1 MGLKVATHRRGGLG
15 VAMLSGE
22 LDIYT
27 VPVFRREVDQAGC
40 TGVVLDMHR
49 VRVLDSSGLGA
60 IISLRSRLPAEG
72 PGVAI
77 AGATPQVLRV
87 FDITGTRGSF
97 AFADDVDSL
106 IDGMQSTT
114 DAGGN

>member
-1 MGLKVATHRRGGLG
+1 MGLEVATHRRGGLG

-27 VPVFRREVDQAGC
+27 VPVFRREVDEIGGA
-40 TGVVLDMHR
+40 GVVLDMR
-49 VRVLDSSGLGA
+49 GVKVLDSSGLGA
-60 IISLRSRLPAEG
+60 IVSLRSRLPAGG

-87 FDITGTRGSF
+87 FDITGTRDSF

-106 IDGMQSTT
+106 IDAMQVTA

>member
-1 MGLKVATHRRGGLG
+1 MGLEVATHHRGGLA
-15 VAMLSGE
+15 VVVLSGE

-27 VPVFRREVDQAGC
+27 VPVFRRGVDEAGC
-40 TGVVLDMHR
+40 TGVVLDMHE
-49 VRVLDSSGLGA
+49 VKVLDSSGLGA
-60 IISLRSRLPAEG
+60 LVSLKSRLPAEG

-106 IDGMQSTT
+106 IDRMQATT

>member
-27 VPVFRREVDQAGC
+27 VPVFRREVDDAGC
-40 TGVVLDMHR
+40 TGVVLDMHQ

-106 IDGMQSTT
+106 IDGMQATT

>member
-1 MGLKVATHRRGGLG
+1 MGLEVATHRRGGLG

-27 VPVFRREVDQAGC
+27 VPVFRREVDDSGC
-40 TGVVLDMHR
+40 TGVVLDMHQ

-60 IISLRSRLPAEG
+60 IISLRSRLPAGG

-77 AGATPQVLRV
+77 AGATAPVMRV
-87 FDITGTRGSF
+87 FDITGTRQSF
-97 AFADDVDSL
+97 AFGDDVDAL
-106 IDGMQSTT
+106 VEGMQLTAAPGE
-114 DAGGN
+114 D